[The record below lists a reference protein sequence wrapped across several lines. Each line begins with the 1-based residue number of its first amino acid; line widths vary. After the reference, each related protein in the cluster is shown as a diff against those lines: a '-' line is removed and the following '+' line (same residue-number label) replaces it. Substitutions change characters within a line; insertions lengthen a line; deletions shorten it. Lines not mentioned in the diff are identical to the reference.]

1 MQNVGFEQTTT
12 KFMESFVAKEYFF
25 LGKAVMETISVA
37 ITGSSNM
44 HCLDIY
50 LTNILGIL
58 SLYQLFCDFKHFLHA
73 LIWLVPILNAHLF
86 SGSNLP

>member
-1 MQNVGFEQTTT
+1 MQNIGFEQTTT

-50 LTNILGIL
+50 LTNIFTESIGHIESLPIIL
-58 SLYQLFCDFKHFLHA
+58 
-73 LIWLVPILNAHLF
+73 
-86 SGSNLP
+86 

>member
-50 LTNILGIL
+50 LTNIFTESIGHIESLPIIL
-58 SLYQLFCDFKHFLHA
+58 
-73 LIWLVPILNAHLF
+73 
-86 SGSNLP
+86 

>member
-1 MQNVGFEQTTT
+1 MQNVGFEPTTT

-50 LTNILGIL
+50 LINIFTESIGHIESLPIIL
-58 SLYQLFCDFKHFLHA
+58 
-73 LIWLVPILNAHLF
+73 
-86 SGSNLP
+86 